1 MIEGATPLMR
11 NSLVGL
17 MFFSVVPAIV
27 GFGLGEAKADARRGR
42 VLAEQWCSQCH
53 AVAPNE
59 ATGDPAAPDFPDI
72 AQESSATAYA
82 LRVFL
87 RTPHATMPNFILARD
102 DIEDIIS
109 YILSLRRRR

>member
-1 MIEGATPLMR
+1 MR

-17 MFFSVVPAIV
+17 IFFSLVAAIV

-42 VLAEQWCSQCH
+42 VFAEQWCSECH
-53 AVAPNE
+53 AVAPND
-59 ATGDPAAPDFPDI
+59 AAGDPAAPDFPEI
-72 AQESSATAYA
+72 AEEPSATAYA

-87 RTPHATMPNFILARD
+87 RTPHVTMPNFILVPD

-109 YILSLRRRR
+109 YILSLRRRP